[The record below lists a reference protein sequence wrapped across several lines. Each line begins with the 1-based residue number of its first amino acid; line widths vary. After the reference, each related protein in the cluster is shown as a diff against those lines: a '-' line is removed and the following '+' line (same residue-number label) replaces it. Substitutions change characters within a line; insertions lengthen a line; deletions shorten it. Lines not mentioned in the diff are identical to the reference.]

1 MNLKQIPIWG
11 TLGAWALCG
20 SLTTLPEA
28 GAIPSEEEPQPQ
40 QDGAETLTRGPI
52 HEAFAETISYNP
64 IAGIIVKKE
73 PPAPIEEVPPDQQLV
88 GSNVAWIPG
97 YWGWDDEGSDFI
109 WISGIWRNL
118 PPGRQWVPGYWNPVE
133 AGSQWVS
140 GYWSDAQTEE
150 VSYLPE
156 PPASLENG
164 PSVEASSEGQVWAP
178 GSWVYQEDRYAWSPG
193 YWQSAQSDW
202 TWMPAHYAWTP
213 HGYVFVPGYWDYDVP
228 RRGVL
233 FAPVRFAPDY
243 YSRPGFVYSP
253 VTVISLAVFAEHL
266 FLRPNYCHYYYGD
279 YYAPRYRDNGY
290 FAPYAYYSS
299 RRGFDPIFAK
309 EVWQN
314 RKDRNWL
321 KQRETDFMFRRDNE
335 NARPPRNWAA
345 LQALAR
351 NPDAKDAR
359 NMAFVKPFSQYAKD
373 VKGPQ
378 RFKPLAAPDK
388 QKFIAQKQ
396 EMVKFAMD
404 RRKLEAAGKGGA
416 GADAPKRTTVEKTKF
431 ERSPI
436 FGRAADKLAKG
447 EAPPKLPPMRKID
460 PKAIP
465 GGAPDGRGPDRKGDE
480 TTMDER
486 GGKPGIVPKT
496 VPPNEPKE
504 GRGIRPKGNDP
515 AEPTVPKGEPTPRR
529 KVIPNETPQGNPDR
543 TPRVDPDKAPK
554 LEPKKVIP
562 REEPEKKQVEPRK
575 VVPQDTPRRE
585 VPQPER
591 KVLPR
596 EEPKVMPK
604 PEPKVIPRPEPK
616 VVPTPQPRVQPQP
629 QPKQVAPKGP
639 AVNPGGGAARRGND
653 KDKGNDKN
661 D

>member
-1 MNLKQIPIWG
+1 MNLKQIPMWG

-20 SLTTLPEA
+20 SLTTLQEA
-28 GAIPSEEEPQPQ
+28 RAIPAEEDQQPQ
-40 QDGAETLTRGPI
+40 QEGAETLTRGPV
-52 HEAFAETISYNP
+52 HEAFAETVSYNP
-64 IAGIIVKKE
+64 VAGIIVKKE
-73 PPAPIEEVPPDQQLV
+73 PPANIEEVPPDQQLV
-88 GSNVAWIPG
+88 GNNVSWIPG
-97 YWGWDDEGSDFI
+97 YWGWEDEGSDFI

-118 PPGRQWVPGYWNPVE
+118 PPGRQWVPGYWNPID
-133 AGSQWVS
+133 AGYQWVS

-150 VSYLPE
+150 VAYLPE

-164 PSVEASSEGQVWAP
+164 PSVEASSSDQVWTP

-193 YWQSAQSDW
+193 YWQAAQPDW
-202 TWMPAHYAWTP
+202 TWMPAHYSWTP

-253 VTVISLAVFAEHL
+253 VTVISLVVFAEHL

-279 YYAPRYRDNGY
+279 YYAPRYRDSGFY
-290 FAPYAYYSS
+290 APYAYYSDR

-309 EVWQN
+309 EIWQN

-321 KQRETDFMFRRDNE
+321 RQREADFLFRRDNE
-335 NARPPRNWAA
+335 NARPPRTWGA

-359 NMAFVKPFSQYAKD
+359 AMAFVKPFSQYTKD
-373 VKGPQ
+373 AKGPQ

-388 QKFIAQKQ
+388 ERFLAQKQ
-396 EMVKFAMD
+396 EMVKFAAD
-404 RRKLEAAGKGGA
+404 RRKLEGVTKGA
-416 GADAPKRTTVEKTKF
+416 GAEAPKRTTVEKTKF

-460 PKAIP
+460 PKAMP
-465 GGAPDGRGPDRKGDE
+465 GGVPDTRGPDRKGDD
-480 TTMDER
+480 TAMDER
-486 GGKPGIVPKT
+486 GKPGPKT
-496 VPPNEPKE
+496 DLPNDPRE
-504 GRGIRPKGNDP
+504 GKGIRPKGNDQQP
-515 AEPTVPKGEPTPRR
+515 KEPGNETIPRR
-529 KVIPNETPQGNPDR
+529 KATPNEAPQGVPDR
-543 TPRVDPDKAPK
+543 TPRVDPEKTPK
-554 LEPKKVIP
+554 VEPKKVMP

-585 VPQPER
+585 VPEPER
-591 KVLPR
+591 KIVPKP
-596 EEPKVMPK
+596 EPKVMPK
-604 PEPKVIPRPEPK
+604 PEPKVVPRPEPK
-616 VVPTPQPRVQPQP
+616 VMPTPQPKVQP
-629 QPKQVAPKGP
+629 QPKQVVPKGP
-639 AVNPGGGAARRGND
+639 AVNPAGDGVPQRRGND
-653 KDKGNDKN
+653 RRKDKDKDN
-661 D
+661 